1 MRIAARSMLSMVT
14 AAAALFTLAGCTP
27 ASVGHGDGAAGTV
40 ALLLPESQTTRYE
53 ASDRPYFEARL
64 AELCPDCAVVYANAD
79 GDPAFQQEQ
88 AESALSQGVDVLV
101 LSPVDGRAAASIVAS
116 AAAQGVPVIS
126 YDRLIASDQLD
137 FYVSFDNEQVGAF
150 QGDALVAALAE
161 RGTPQGA
168 ILMVHGSPT
177 DPNAAEFKEGARQ
190 AIEDSGVAVLAEF
203 DTPDW
208 SPHQAQDWVS
218 GQVVQYGDRID
229 GVYAANDGTAGG
241 AIAAMKAEGI
251 DPVPP
256 VTGQDAELSAIQRI
270 VAGDQYMTVYKA
282 IKLQAETAADAAF
295 ALIEGQPF
303 ESTHEVAGT
312 PAVLLDPV
320 AVTVDTILDTV
331 VADGFYTVDEI
342 CTPEYAADCAAAGIE

>member
-1 MRIAARSMLSMVT
+1 MRIATRSMLSMVT
-14 AAAALFTLAGCTP
+14 ATAALLTLAGCTTGV
-27 ASVGHGDGAAGTV
+27 VGDDDGSSGTI

-64 AELCPDCAVVYANAD
+64 AELCPDCDVVYANAD

-88 AESALSQGVDVLV
+88 AESALSQGIDVLV
-101 LSPVDGRAAASIVAS
+101 LGPVDGKAAASIVAS
-116 AAAQGVPVIS
+116 AASQGVPVIS
-126 YDRLIASDQLD
+126 YDRLIDSEQLA

-150 QGDALVAALAE
+150 QGEALVEALAE
-161 RGTPQGA
+161 RGTPQGS

-177 DPNAAEFKEGARQ
+177 DPNASEFKEGVRQ
-190 AIEDSGVAVLAEF
+190 VIEASGLSVLAEF

-270 VAGDQYMTVYKA
+270 VAGDQHMTVYKA
-282 IKLQAETAADAAF
+282 IRRQAETAAEAAF
-295 ALIEGQPF
+295 ALLEGQPL

-320 AVTVDTILDTV
+320 AVTVDTIMDTV

-342 CTPEYAADCAAAGIE
+342 CAPEYAADCAAAGIE